1 MNMNKDDK
9 KHENDIEMKDENET
23 KTPNT
28 EEYVPWTAKDDVQ
41 ICNVILKHLKSI
53 KVDAK
58 ANKKEQA
65 TLNYKNIKEVFID
78 DEKFEDD
85 FRKFYKQMDANYKK
99 WLSYDRKAFKL
110 NSVKDMDG
118 LIKMVENIKSDRMTK

>member
-1 MNMNKDDK
+1 MVNGQKGLFWSW
-9 KHENDIEMKDENET
+9 
-23 KTPNT
+23 NT
-28 EEYVPWTAKDDVQ
+28 YIYKPL
-41 ICNVILKHLKSI
+41 ILK

-65 TLNYKNIKEVFID
+65 TLNFKNIKEVFID

-85 FRKFYKQMDANYKK
+85 FRKLYKQMDANYKK

-118 LIKMVENIKSDRMTK
+118 LIKMVENIKSDRMTKWKWLMNSELFDKNW